1 MCEGNYEYIKI
12 YDSKISKIYGNG
24 INIENNEKLKIIVD
38 LLRAEKER
46 RYLYEYIDKQ
56 NVKYSRNSK
65 VDKKWKVDK

>member
-1 MCEGNYEYIKI
+1 MRKVSEENYEYINI
-12 YDSKISKIYGNG
+12 YDSKISKIYYD
-24 INIENNEKLKIIVD
+24 INKEKNEKLKIIVN

-65 VDKKWKVDK
+65 VDKK